1 MMRLLSKKLTYMEVG
16 YMLDKLWIK
25 LLVKWEYWKFYMRNP
40 MKWWVMYRIKYFNW
54 LNRSNDNG

>member
-1 MMRLLSKKLTYMEVG
+1 MRLLSKKLTCMVG
-16 YMLDKLWIK
+16 GCMLDKLMIK
-25 LLVKWEYWKFYMRNP
+25 LLVKWEYWKFYVRNP